1 MRTWTR
7 NSGKDSRPSEAVA
20 PSTWTATSSR
30 PSREVKLLGCRYVP
44 WLVLLT
50 QRWNGKPC
58 RRSLGLT
65 ATHGSQSLLGL
76 SSDTLAKSLKLSK
89 PQFPYLYNG
98 DENNSMLEGGF
109 KD

>member
-1 MRTWTR
+1 MEKTAGPVKLSPLATW
-7 NSGKDSRPSEAVA
+7 P
-20 PSTWTATSSR
+20 ATSSR
-30 PSREVKLLGCRYVP
+30 PSRGVKLLGCRYVLWP
-44 WLVLLT
+44 VLLT

-65 ATHGSQSLLGL
+65 ASHGSRSLLGL

-89 PQFPYLYNG
+89 LQFPYLYNG